1 MLFEKFKAL
10 IPSND
15 ELCRRVSN
23 RIFAGKD
30 KDYIKSNFSDILDLM
45 QDEIYKEYLIEQERI
60 GQETIDEHIN
70 KYGRITFAELD
81 KYFLSISQSRKSRA
95 GSAFEFIIRE
105 MLVRL
110 NYPFSEQ
117 VVIGGAKPDY
127 VLPSEKYFL
136 ERPLDSILLTAKRTL
151 RERWRQI
158 VTEANKAYGYFLAT
172 IDKKISDNQI
182 KQASEHKV
190 YIVVPDSIKQNIT
203 HYSAAYNVISFENFF
218 ENHLDPAMKRWNSAK

>member
-1 MLFEKFKAL
+1 MLFEKFKNQIL
-10 IPSND
+10 SND
-15 ELCRRVSN
+15 QLCNKIAERVL
-23 RIFAGKD
+23 AGEN
-30 KDYIKSNFSDILDLM
+30 KDYIKSNFSKILDLM
-45 QDEIYKEYLIEQERI
+45 QDGIYEEYLREQHRVGQKILDEQLSNNDHIEFN
-60 GQETIDEHIN
+60 D
-70 KYGRITFAELD
+70 LD
-81 KYFLSISQSRKSRA
+81 KFFLSISQSRKSRA

-110 NYPFSEQ
+110 EYPFSEQ

-172 IDKKISDNQI
+172 IDKKVSQNQI

-190 YIVVPDSIKQNIT
+190 YIVVPISIKQEIE
-203 HYSAAYNVISFENFF
+203 HYKSAYNVISFENFF
-218 ENHLDPAMKRWNSAK
+218 ENHLDPAMKRWKS

>member
-1 MLFEKFKAL
+1 M
-10 IPSND
+10 PSND
-15 ELCRRVSN
+15 QLCRKVADKVLAREN
-23 RIFAGKD
+23 
-30 KDYIKSNFSDILDLM
+30 KDYIKSNFSNILDLM
-45 QDEIYKEYLIEQERI
+45 QDSIYEEYLKEQHNI
-60 GQETIDEHIN
+60 GQEIIDEQISN
-70 KYGRITFAELD
+70 NGRVKFNELD
-81 KYFLSISQSRKSRA
+81 KFFLSLSQSRKSRA

-110 NYPFSEQ
+110 EYPFSEQ

-127 VLPSEKYFL
+127 VLPSEQYFL

-172 IDKKISDNQI
+172 IDKKVSQNQI

-190 YIVVPDSIKQNIT
+190 YLVVPISIKLEIE
-203 HYSAAYNVISFENFF
+203 HYNAAYNVISFENFF
-218 ENHLDPAMKRWNSAK
+218 ENHLDPAMKRWNLNTGH